1 MNSPTYI
8 LAERLWEAE
17 EFLGVEHYL
26 QTKEQFIKQHL
37 QHSENDLA
45 IKLLDIDKI
54 LTDKNMETWR
64 EIIEEHFTKCKNDF
78 LSDPVAANELDFE
91 FWMTKYTK
99 LIPSALRDEIIN
111 EEEVCELLEA
121 SGDFFAGFEKGD
133 YLKDKWLPYNS
144 ILERIN

>member
-17 EFLGVEHYL
+17 EFLGVQHFL
-26 QTKEQFIKQHL
+26 QTKEQFIKQQL

-45 IKLLDIDKI
+45 IRLLDIDKI
-54 LTDKNMETWR
+54 LTKKNMEMWE
-64 EIIEEHFTKCKNDF
+64 EIIKEHFTKCREDF

-91 FWMTKYTK
+91 FWFSKYIK
-99 LIPSALRDEIIN
+99 LIPSAIRDEILD
-111 EEEVCELLEA
+111 EDDACMLLEA
-121 SGDFFAGFEKGD
+121 SGDYFCGFETGNF
-133 YLKDKWLPYNS
+133 LKDKWLPYNS